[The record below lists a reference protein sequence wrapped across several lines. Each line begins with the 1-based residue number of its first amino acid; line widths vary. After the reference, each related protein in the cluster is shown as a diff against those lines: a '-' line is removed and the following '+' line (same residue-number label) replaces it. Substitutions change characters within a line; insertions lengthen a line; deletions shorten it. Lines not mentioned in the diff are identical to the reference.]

1 MKKKKITNAGRDKFQ
16 VCGGNCTKSLIPC
29 TTTVWGR
36 DHIQTLGQFWT
47 PLYTWPPTQSFLK
60 PISKRGKYFAKV
72 VARGSSKLA
81 DLLHI
86 WTILVGNPQKLIFL
100 YIAIQ
105 RYIFFNLFHVE
116 SLTYLFDQTKPMQYS
131 LVNKNQNSYFRLL
144 NVQ

>member
-1 MKKKKITNAGRDKFQ
+1 MKKKIHE
-16 VCGGNCTKSLIPC
+16 C
-29 TTTVWGR
+29 W
-36 DHIQTLGQFWT
+36 LGQIPSLWRKLHQKLEAVHYHSLREGPPSDLRSILDT
-47 PLYTWPPTQSFLK
+47 LIYIWPPTQSFLS
-60 PISKRGKYFAKV
+60 PISKKGKYFAKV

-131 LVNKNQNSYFRLL
+131 LVNKNQNSSFRLL